1 MNFNLREIGSKLS
14 TRGWITVGAATLV
27 GILFIYILLTMAS
40 SPSYTT
46 VIAGQSPAQTG
57 KVTSALSGAGIP
69 YQLSN
74 NGTAVS
80 VETAKESQAR
90 VVLDEQGLLLGSGA
104 SQSLES
110 YLGKTSLGE
119 SNFQQE
125 QQNTSALE
133 QQLDQTIEG
142 MNGINQAQVL
152 LSVPDDTTDL
162 FSGTTTQASASVLL
176 NTNGSLGTS
185 TVKAIAEAVA
195 DAVPT
200 LSQSKVTVTDQNGDL
215 LWPNGSGTT
224 TGSSLTAKQSA
235 ENAYDTQIADEAD
248 EMLATTLGPGKALV
262 HINADLNANQQQI
275 QSVKYG
281 KTGTPL
287 SAKLSNESLNG
298 TGATTGGTAGNTPTQ
313 IAAYA
318 GTNGNG
324 KSKYSNKSSNTS
336 YGVNKTVSTSTIAP
350 GKVNQQSISV
360 LVNSTVPATDLP
372 TIRAAVQNAVGFNK
386 KRGDTI
392 SVGTLPF
399 AKIPAAAAASSTTKT
414 LGDVKYVLV
423 GGGVLV
429 FLLFMGR
436 MLRRRET
443 EDFAGKPTWLR
454 ELEMPR
460 SLSELEAQTRM
471 VDLDGP
477 TMVQRLRAP
486 VNVAKQQVEELVDR
500 DPERVAQQIRQWM
513 TED

>member
-14 TRGWITVGAATLV
+14 TRGWITVGVAALV
-27 GILFIYILLTMAS
+27 GVLFIYLLMNLAS

-46 VIAGQSPAQTG
+46 VIAGQSPAQAG
-57 KVTSALSGAGIP
+57 KVTAALSGAGIP

-80 VETAKESQAR
+80 VETSKESQAR
-90 VVLDEQGLLLGSGA
+90 VVLDEQGLLIGGD

-119 SNFQQE
+119 SDLQQ
-125 QQNTSALE
+125 QQQTTSALE
-133 QQLDQTIEG
+133 QQLDQVIEG
-142 MNGINQAQVL
+142 MNGIANAQVEL
-152 LSVPDDTTDL
+152 AIPDQADDL
-162 FSGTTTQASASVLL
+162 FSGTNTQPSASVLL
-176 NTNGSLGTS
+176 NTDQTLGSS
-185 TVKAIAEAVA
+185 AVKAIADTVA
-195 DAVPT
+195 GTVSGLNAN
-200 LSQSKVTVTDQNGDL
+200 KVTVTDQNGDL
-215 LWPNGSGTT
+215 LWPAASGTGGT
-224 TGSSLTAKQSA
+224 SLTSKQSA
-235 ENAYDTQIADEAD
+235 ENAYDTQIAEEAD
-248 EMLATTLGPGKALV
+248 AMLATTLGPGKALV

-275 QSVKYG
+275 DSVTYG

-287 SAKLSNESLNG
+287 SAKLSNENLTGN
-298 TGATTGGTAGNTPTQ
+298 GATTGGTSGNTATQ

-324 KSKYSNKSSNTS
+324 KSKYSNKSSNTN

-372 TIRAAVQNAVGFNK
+372 TIRAAVENAVGFNK

-399 AKIPAAAAASSTTKT
+399 VKVPAAVASSSTSKT

-423 GGGVLV
+423 GVGVLV
-429 FLLFMGR
+429 FLLFMSR
-436 MLRRRET
+436 MLRKRET

-471 VDLDGP
+471 VDLDAP
-477 TMVQRLRAP
+477 TMVARLRAP
-486 VNVAKQQVEELVDR
+486 VNVSKQQVEELVDR

>member
-14 TRGWITVGAATLV
+14 TRGWITVGVAAIV
-27 GILFIYILLTMAS
+27 GVLFIYLLLNMAS

-46 VIAGQSPAQTG
+46 IVAGQSPAQTG
-57 KVTSALSGAGIP
+57 KATAALSGAGIP

-80 VETAKESQAR
+80 VETSKESQAR
-90 VVLDEQGLLLGSGA
+90 VVLDQQGLLLGSGA
-104 SQSLES
+104 SESLES

-152 LSVPDDTTDL
+152 LSIPDDTTDL
-162 FSGTTTQASASVLL
+162 FSGTNTQASASVLL
-176 NTNGSLGTS
+176 NTNGSLGTAA
-185 TVKAIAEAVA
+185 VKAIAESVG
-195 DAVPT
+195 DAVPG
-200 LSQSKVTVTDQNGDL
+200 LSSSKVTVTDQNGDL
-215 LWPNGSGTT
+215 LWPTTSGGTSSGT
-224 TGSSLTAKQSA
+224 SLTAKQSA

-248 EMLATTLGPGKALV
+248 AMLATTLGPGKALV
-262 HINADLNANQQQI
+262 HVNADLNANQQQI
-275 QSVKYG
+275 SSVSYG

-287 SAKLSNESLNG
+287 SAKLGNENLTG
-298 TGATTGGTAGNTPTQ
+298 TGASTGGATGTTGTQ

-324 KSKYSNKSSNTS
+324 NSKYSNKTSNTS
-336 YGVNKTVSTSTIAP
+336 YGVNKTVSQSTIAP

-360 LVNSTVPATDLP
+360 LVNSSVPATELP
-372 TIRAAVQNAVGFNK
+372 TIRAAVQTAVGFNR
-386 KRGDTI
+386 KRGDTLSI
-392 SVGTLPF
+392 GALPF
-399 AKIPAAAAASSTTKT
+399 AKIPATAASSSSSK

-423 GGGVLV
+423 GVGALV
-429 FLLFMGR
+429 FLLFMSR
-436 MLRRRET
+436 LLRKRET
-443 EDFAGKPTWLR
+443 DDFAGKPTWLR
-454 ELEMPR
+454 ELEIPR

-471 VDLDGP
+471 VDLEGP
-477 TMVQRLRAP
+477 TMVARLRPP

-500 DPERVAQQIRQWM
+500 DPERVAAQIRQWM